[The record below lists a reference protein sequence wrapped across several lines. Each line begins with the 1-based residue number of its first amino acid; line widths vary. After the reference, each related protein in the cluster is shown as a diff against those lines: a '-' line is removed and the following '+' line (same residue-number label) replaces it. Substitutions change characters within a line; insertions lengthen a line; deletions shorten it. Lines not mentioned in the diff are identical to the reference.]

1 MQSKKI
7 NFITIKIAVIA
18 ALAGL
23 LFGMDTGYI
32 NGSLKYIAQTF
43 DLNEYQQ
50 GHVASILLVG
60 AAIGALCSGFLSKKL
75 GRRKVLLIAGAIFSL
90 ATLSSIFAPNYE
102 TFFCA
107 RFVLGVGVGIASFI
121 APLYLS
127 EISPKEFRGALIGMY
142 QLMVTIGLLLI
153 FITNTALDSTHSWR
167 LMMVALA
174 IPSILMF
181 IGCLTLPRSPRW
193 LVLIGNDSEAELVLK
208 KIRISQEDAQ
218 KEFMEIKET
227 THTNI
232 NPFSMLKHKFFIK
245 VILLGMGLQIFQQLT
260 GINVFM
266 YYSSQIF
273 EGAGFTN
280 PMVSTMTIGLLNVLT
295 TVLAIKYIDRF
306 GRKPVLY
313 FGLVLVII
321 SCLVVGGIFTSHHV
335 IGQAM
340 VLSSNL
346 QWTALAFCLV
356 FVFGFAI
363 AMGPV
368 VWILC
373 SEIQPVE
380 GRDLGITASTMS
392 NWVSNA
398 IIVNFSLAFVI
409 HSPGKVFIFFG
420 IASLVCLL
428 FIKLFVPETK
438 GVSLEEIENNL
449 RVGKRLAKVGQ

>member
-1 MQSKKI
+1 MESKKI
-7 NFITIKIAVIA
+7 NFITIRIAIIA

-32 NGSLKYIAQTF
+32 NGSLQYISQSF

-50 GHVASILLVG
+50 GYVTSILLVG
-60 AAIGALCSGFLSKKL
+60 AALGALFSGFLSKKF

-90 ATLSSIFAPNYE
+90 ATLVTIFSPNYE
-102 TFFCA
+102 IFFTA
-107 RFVLGVGVGIASFI
+107 RFVLGVGVGVSSFI

-142 QLMVTIGLLLI
+142 QLMVTIGLFLV
-153 FITNTALDSTHSWR
+153 FITNSVLDSTHSWR

-181 IGCLTLPRSPRW
+181 VGCLTLPKSPRW
-193 LVLIGNDSEAELVLK
+193 LVLTGRASEAELVLK
-208 KIRISQEDAQ
+208 KIRTSEEDSQQ
-218 KEFMEIKET
+218 EFMEIKEI
-227 THTNI
+227 THTSM

-245 VILLGMGLQIFQQLT
+245 IILVGMGLQIFQQLT
-260 GINVFM
+260 GINVFF

-280 PMVSTMTIGLLNVLT
+280 PMVSTITIGLLNVLT
-295 TVLAIKYIDRF
+295 TVLAIRYIDKF
-306 GRKPVLY
+306 GRKPILY

-321 SCLVVGGIFTSHHV
+321 SCFAVGGIFTSHHIV
-335 IGQAM
+335 GQAM
-340 VLSSNL
+340 VLSYSL
-346 QWTALAFCLV
+346 QWTALAFCLI

-398 IIVNFSLAFVI
+398 IIVNFALGFVI

-420 IASLVCLL
+420 ITSIVCLL
-428 FIKLFVPETK
+428 FVKILVPETK

-449 RVGKRLAKVGQ
+449 RAGKPLAKIGR